1 METRLR
7 GEQLLELYTILPEKA
22 LNMWITCGKVPM
34 SYMIQSTDNRHK
46 YYNFHTEVHYAI
58 TDYIN
63 VYLYNIPTEYPNT
76 AADFTAQDHYLV

>member
-22 LNMWITCGKVPM
+22 LNMWITCGKIPM
-34 SYMIQSTDNRHK
+34 SYMLHSTEDRHR

-63 VYLYNIPTEYPNT
+63 
-76 AADFTAQDHYLV
+76 